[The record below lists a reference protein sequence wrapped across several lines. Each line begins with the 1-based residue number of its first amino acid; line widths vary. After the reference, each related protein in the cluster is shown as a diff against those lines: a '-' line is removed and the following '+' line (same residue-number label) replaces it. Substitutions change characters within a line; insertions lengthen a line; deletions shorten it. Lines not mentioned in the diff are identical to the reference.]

1 MIRVVRAPDPAQV
14 AADAILR
21 EVGSD
26 LEPLTS
32 AGRALGGR
40 AGPGALATLEATGEM
55 PVGGALV
62 TAGGDLTASLFIHV
76 VLRSADEPVSE
87 AGIRRAFRNGLR
99 QAAEWDV
106 ETIAVLPLGI
116 GAGNLDTEDSAR
128 IMVQV
133 VLEHRAATTR
143 PRMVLLLAAGD
154 YEEETFRLEAERAGI
169 LAPETAS

>member
-14 AADAILR
+14 TADAILR

-32 AGRALGGR
+32 AGRALGAR
-40 AGPGALATLEATGEM
+40 AGARALATLEATGEM
-55 PVGGALV
+55 PVGGALI
-62 TAGGDLTASLFIHV
+62 TAGGELAASLFIHV

-87 AGIRRAFRNGLR
+87 AGIRRAFQNGLR

-106 ETIAVLPLGI
+106 GTMAVLPLGT
-116 GAGNLDTEDSAR
+116 GAGNLDAEDSAR

-133 VLEHRAATTR
+133 LQEHRLASPR
-143 PRMVLLLAAGD
+143 PRSVLVLAASD
-154 YEEETFRLEAERAGI
+154 YEEETFRLEAERAGM
-169 LAPETAS
+169 LEPEPAP